1 MNKTES
7 PGVAIYARAACSCEC
22 GVIDGQ
28 LKAIEER
35 LRQEGLHADPE
46 LQFLDNGCSG
56 ITLKRPALR
65 KLRRVAAA
73 GRVGRLYVTSRD
85 RLSRELGALD
95 LLMGE
100 FERCGVEVRFVEQP
114 FGA

>member
-7 PGVAIYARAACSCEC
+7 PGVAIYARVASSCGC
-22 GVIDGQ
+22 GGIDGQ

-46 LQFLDNGCSG
+46 LKFLDNGYSG

-65 KLRRVAAA
+65 KLREVAAA
-73 GRVGRLYVTSRD
+73 GGVGRLYATSPD

-100 FERCGVEVRFVEQP
+100 FERCGIEVRFVVQP